1 MIRRLAAIPGITKH
15 QTGDNE
21 GRPARLRAWTGLLG
35 PVAAV

>member
-21 GRPARLRAWTGLLG
+21 GRLDFEPGLDYWAQL
-35 PVAAV
+35 PR